1 MSYITKDTIC
11 AIATASGTA
20 AMAIVRLSGKDSLEI
35 ALSRF
40 VRKGK
45 ILTAENITP
54 NKMYYGEFKDTDDKT
69 IDDVMLTYFKDP
81 HSYTGEDSVEIV
93 CHGSPY
99 IQNKILEIL
108 IKSGA
113 RLAKGGEYSMRA
125 FINNKMDL
133 TQAEAVADLISSQTE
148 AEHRI
153 AMNQLKG
160 GFSKELQVL
169 RGVSS
174 Q

>member
-1 MSYITKDTIC
+1 
-11 AIATASGTA
+11 
-20 AMAIVRLSGKDSLEI
+20 MAIVRLSGKDSLEI

-54 NKMYYGEFKDTDDKT
+54 NKMYYGEFKDSDDKT

-113 RLAKGGEYSMRA
+113 RLAKGGEYTDDFEQRRVVLA
-125 FINNKMDL
+125 YKDPAGHIHLVIRKEIGPDDL
-133 TQAEAVADLISSQTE
+133 ARS
-148 AEHRI
+148 H
-153 AMNQLKG
+153 G
-160 GFSKELQVL
+160 GGILL
-169 RGVSS
+169 AH
-174 Q
+174 